1 MKISKIH
8 PDLYREY
15 KDKVI
20 MNIHHSTG
28 TVVGYYIIDDDV
40 ILVAQEDEKRITMNL
55 KQFMEFPTINIED
68 FHGDA
73 SMSFFFFFLY
83 SNNRGYIWLI
93 EEKRYGHI
101 QSVSI
106 SI

>member
-28 TVVGYYIIDDDV
+28 TVVGYYIVDDNV
-40 ILVAQEDEKRITMNL
+40 ILVAQEDEKRIAMDL
-55 KQFMEFPTINIED
+55 KKFMEFPTIKIED
-68 FHGDA
+68 FHGDINKN
-73 SMSFFFFFLY
+73 FFLI
-83 SNNRGYIWLI
+83 NQERIDNGFIL
-93 EEKRYGHI
+93 
-101 QSVSI
+101 SI
-106 SI
+106 K

>member
-28 TVVGYYIIDDDV
+28 TVVGYYIIDNDV
-40 ILVAQEDEKRITMNL
+40 ILVVQEHEKRVSMNL
-55 KQFMEFPTINIED
+55 KQFMEFPTIKIED
-68 FHGDA
+68 FHGDI
-73 SMSFFFFFLY
+73 SKNFFLIDQD
-83 SNNRGYIWLI
+83 RIDKGYI
-93 EEKRYGHI
+93 RSI
-101 QSVSI
+101 Q
-106 SI
+106 

>member
-28 TVVGYYIIDDDV
+28 TVVGYYIIDNDV
-40 ILVAQEDEKRITMNL
+40 ILVVQEHEKRVSMNL
-55 KQFMEFPTINIED
+55 KQFMEFPTIKIED
-68 FHGDA
+68 FHGDVNKN
-73 SMSFFFFFLY
+73 FFLI
-83 SNNRGYIWLI
+83 NQARIDNGFIL
-93 EEKRYGHI
+93 
-101 QSVSI
+101 SVK
-106 SI
+106 

>member
-28 TVVGYYIIDDDV
+28 TVVGYYIVDDSV
-40 ILVAQEDEKRITMNL
+40 ILVAQEDEKRIAMDL
-55 KQFMEFPTINIED
+55 KKFMEFPTIKIED
-68 FHGDA
+68 FHGDVNKN
-73 SMSFFFFFLY
+73 FFLI
-83 SNNRGYIWLI
+83 NQERIDNGFIL
-93 EEKRYGHI
+93 
-101 QSVSI
+101 SI
-106 SI
+106 K

>member
-28 TVVGYYIIDDDV
+28 TVVGYYIIDDNV
-40 ILVAQEDEKRITMNL
+40 ILVAQEHEKSVTMNL
-55 KQFMEFPTINIED
+55 KQFMELLNIKIED
-68 FHGDA
+68 FHGDLNKN
-73 SMSFFFFFLY
+73 FFF
-83 SNNRGYIWLI
+83 N
-93 EEKRYGHI
+93 
-101 QSVSI
+101 
-106 SI
+106 

>member
-28 TVVGYYIIDDDV
+28 TVVGYYIIDDSV
-40 ILVAQEDEKRITMNL
+40 ILVAQEEEKRIAMDL
-55 KQFMEFPTINIED
+55 KKFMEFPTIKIED
-68 FHGDA
+68 FHGDVNKN
-73 SMSFFFFFLY
+73 FFLINQERI
-83 SNNRGYIWLI
+83 NNGFIL
-93 EEKRYGHI
+93 
-101 QSVSI
+101 SI
-106 SI
+106 K

>member
-55 KQFMEFPTINIED
+55 KQFMEFPTIKIED
-68 FHGDA
+68 FHGDVNKN
-73 SMSFFFFFLY
+73 FFLI
-83 SNNRGYIWLI
+83 NQARIDNGFIL
-93 EEKRYGHI
+93 
-101 QSVSI
+101 SI
-106 SI
+106 K

>member
-28 TVVGYYIIDDDV
+28 TVVGYYIIDDSV
-40 ILVAQEDEKRITMNL
+40 ILVAQEDEKRIAMDL
-55 KQFMEFPTINIED
+55 KKFMEFPTIKIED
-68 FHGDA
+68 FHGDVNKN
-73 SMSFFFFFLY
+73 FFLINQERI
-83 SNNRGYIWLI
+83 NNGFIL
-93 EEKRYGHI
+93 
-101 QSVSI
+101 SI
-106 SI
+106 K

>member
-68 FHGDA
+68 FHGDLNKN
-73 SMSFFFFFLY
+73 FFLI
-83 SNNRGYIWLI
+83 NQARIDNGFIL
-93 EEKRYGHI
+93 
-101 QSVSI
+101 SI
-106 SI
+106 K

>member
-28 TVVGYYIIDDDV
+28 TVVGYYIIDDSV
-40 ILVAQEDEKRITMNL
+40 ILVAQEDEKRIAMDL
-55 KQFMEFPTINIED
+55 KKFMEFPTIKIED
-68 FHGDA
+68 FHGDVNKN
-73 SMSFFFFFLY
+73 FFLI
-83 SNNRGYIWLI
+83 NQERIDNGFIL
-93 EEKRYGHI
+93 
-101 QSVSI
+101 SVK
-106 SI
+106 